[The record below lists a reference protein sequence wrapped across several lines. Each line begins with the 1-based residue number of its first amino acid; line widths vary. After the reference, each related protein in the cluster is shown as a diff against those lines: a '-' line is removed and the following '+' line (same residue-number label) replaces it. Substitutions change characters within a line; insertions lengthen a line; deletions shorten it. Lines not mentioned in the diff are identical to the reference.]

1 MTGYSPPGAWGRP
14 NKSQLAR
21 QSRYN
26 QARRYA
32 MHRRGALLSIG
43 LLLGGLLAPAA
54 LPQSK
59 DQKDQ
64 KEAKVTLMV
73 TGMT

>member
-1 MTGYSPPGAWGRP
+1 
-14 NKSQLAR
+14 
-21 QSRYN
+21 
-26 QARRYA
+26 

-59 DQKDQ
+59 DQK
-64 KEAKVTLMV
+64 EAKVTLMV

>member
-1 MTGYSPPGAWGRP
+1 
-14 NKSQLAR
+14 
-21 QSRYN
+21 
-26 QARRYA
+26 

-64 KEAKVTLMV
+64 PKEATVTLLV
-73 TGMT
+73 SGMT